1 MGGLWGSG
9 YSNLRTSGMAA
20 RSDGMQVGQR
30 GFRTA
35 PFVEGC
41 RCGRNLLIEVWRPA
55 ITLVFVHVLT
65 NEAKNPGFN
74 APFRDQVDDSLAA
87 GPRSEVTELMLPSSD
102 AAVICIDSNHKSRL
116 GASGSRTV
124 GCDGLGVPIENPLRS
139 GPPPPGTGSNW
150 ISRGVHPRR

>member
-41 RCGRNLLIEVWRPA
+41 RCGRNLLIDVWRPA
-55 ITLVFVHVLT
+55 ITLVFVHLLT

-124 GCDGLGVPIENPLRS
+124 GCDGLGTDREPTALRTS
-139 GPPPPGTGSNW
+139 SARHGFK
-150 ISRGVHPRR
+150 